1 MENNQSSYA
10 SWTWIIA
17 FILALILFWM
27 FITGKGPSTT
37 CCTDGDVAAVAEP
50 APAEPATAEV
60 PSAVLEDF
68 SFSATDS
75 DFTSNGDSSNI
86 SWIHDSEALK
96 AMLSTGII
104 AEGDDALV
112 VLSGSVES
120 EEAKTQKGLE
130 AQTFFGPDVTVDNQ
144 IAVIEP
150 EPIVE
155 NVEPMAEVAQPSDA
169 KIYFGSGV
177 HRLPTDGPSTLAPII
192 TWLNDNPDSKAVIS
206 GFHDPTGDYA
216 SNQRLAKKRA
226 ESVLNALT
234 SQGIDA
240 NRLEMRKPEVTEGG
254 GSLAEARRVEV
265 SVE

>member
-17 FILALILFWM
+17 FLLALILFWM
-27 FITGKGPSTT
+27 FLTGKGPSSA
-37 CCTDGDVAAVAEP
+37 CCSDADVTAVTEPASDKLAAVEKP
-50 APAEPATAEV
+50 AVIEN
-60 PSAVLEDF
+60 F

-75 DFTSNGDSSNI
+75 DFTSDGDASNI

-96 AMLSTGII
+96 VILSTGII

-144 IAVIEP
+144 IVVIEP
-150 EPIVE
+150 EPILG
-155 NVEPMAEVAQPSDA
+155 NVAPIAEIAVPSDA

-177 HRLPTDGPSTLAPII
+177 HRLPTEGPTTLAPII
-192 TWLNDNPDSKAVIS
+192 TWLNDNPDTKAVIS

-226 ESVLNALT
+226 ESVFNAIT
-234 SQGIDA
+234 SEGIDA
-240 NRLEMRKPEVTEGG
+240 TRLEMRKPEVTEGG